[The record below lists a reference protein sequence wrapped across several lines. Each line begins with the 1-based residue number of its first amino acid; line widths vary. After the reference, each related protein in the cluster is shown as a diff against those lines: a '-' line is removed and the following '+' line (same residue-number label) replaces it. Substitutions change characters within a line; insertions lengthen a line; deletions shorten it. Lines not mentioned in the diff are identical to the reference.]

1 MNRASA
7 LGQAGGTAMTKTARL
22 TRRTLIAS
30 TATIGAAAILPRYA
44 RAAEFEYKMGHSTP
58 AVHPFHKHLLAVSE
72 RIGKETGGRMKLNVF
87 PNSQLGGDNDL
98 LSQVRSGAIE
108 ICQPAGLIFAS
119 ILPLTAI
126 NGMGFAFDSYDKVWP
141 TMDGDLGKF
150 VRGQIIARV
159 GLVPMERIWDLGF
172 RQITNSI
179 KPINSAGD
187 LAGMKLRVPGAPA
200 LVSLF
205 KALGTH
211 PVSMQFGE
219 VYTSLQTKVVD
230 GQENP
235 MSIIDAGKFYEVQKF
250 CSMTNHVWDGH
261 WITFNKAAWERLP
274 DDIKTVVAR
283 AFNEGA
289 VAQRAELAQLNN
301 TLQAELEKKGMTF
314 NKAET
319 QSFRDL
325 LSKAGFYKEW
335 REKLGNEA
343 WTLLE
348 ARVGKLG

>member
-1 MNRASA
+1 MK
-7 LGQAGGTAMTKTARL
+7 KTASL

-30 TATIGAAAILPRYA
+30 TAALGTAAILPRQA

-108 ICQPAGLIFAS
+108 ICQPAGLILAS

-141 TMDGDLGKF
+141 AMDGELGKF
-150 VRGQIIARV
+150 VRGQITAKV
-159 GLVPMERIWDLGF
+159 GLMPMERIWDLGF
-172 RQITNSI
+172 RQITNSV
-179 KPINSAGD
+179 KPIASAND

-235 MSIIDAGKFYEVQKF
+235 LSIIDAGKFYEVQKF

-261 WITFNKAAWERLP
+261 WITFNRAAWERLP

-289 VAQRAELAQLNN
+289 LAQRAELAQMNS

-319 QSFRDL
+319 QSFRAL

-335 REKLGNEA
+335 HDKLGNEV
-343 WTLLE
+343 WSLLE
-348 ARVGKLG
+348 KQVGKLG